1 MNLTTKLANTILRV
15 EGAKNGWGRR
25 ATWQPDQICDRRTGL
40 QVPLEVTGHH
50 FSLSQR
56 HETLI
61 DEQTSKLERFYERI
75 TSCRV
80 VIDGPSN
87 HHKSGGVYKVRIH
100 LGVPGSE
107 ITIDRQEE
115 QDLTAAIHAAFDAAR
130 RKLQDYARTRR
141 GEVKQH

>member
-1 MNLTTKLANTILRV
+1 M
-15 EGAKNGWGRR
+15 
-25 ATWQPDQICDRRTGL
+25 
-40 QVPLEVTGHH
+40 QVPLEITGHH

-61 DEQTSKLERFYERI
+61 EAQTSKLERFYDRI

-80 VIDGPSN
+80 VIDGPSS
-87 HHKSGGVYKVRIH
+87 HHKHGGVFKVRIH
-100 LGVPGSE
+100 LGVPGNE

-115 QDLTAAIHAAFDAAR
+115 QDLTAAIRAAFDAAK

-141 GEVKQH
+141 GEVKHH

>member
-1 MNLTTKLANTILRV
+1 MQL
-15 EGAKNGWGRR
+15 
-25 ATWQPDQICDRRTGL
+25 
-40 QVPLEVTGHH
+40 PLEITGHH
-50 FSLSQR
+50 FSLSPR

-61 DEQTSKLERFYERI
+61 EAQTSKLERFYDRI

-87 HHKSGGVYKVRIH
+87 HHKHGSAFKVRIH
-100 LGVPGSE
+100 LGVPGNE

-115 QDLTAAIHAAFDAAR
+115 QDLTAAIRAAFDAAK

-141 GEVKQH
+141 GEVKHH